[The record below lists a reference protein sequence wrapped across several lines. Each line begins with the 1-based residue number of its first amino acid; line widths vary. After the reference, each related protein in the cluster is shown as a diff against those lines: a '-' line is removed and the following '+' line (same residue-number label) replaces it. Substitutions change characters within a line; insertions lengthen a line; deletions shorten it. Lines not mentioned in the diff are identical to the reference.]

1 MFYDGYHVAGMHLF
15 WWIVWMLF
23 MIWIFATPYSMMGY
37 RMLRE
42 SSSEVLKR
50 RLASGEITTE
60 EYHEKK
66 AILEAPL
73 SN

>member
-1 MFYDGYHVAGMHLF
+1 
-15 WWIVWMLF
+15 
-23 MIWIFATPYSMMGY
+23 
-37 RMLRE
+37 LRE

-50 RLASGEITTE
+50 RLASGEITTA